1 LQEIISKWKE
11 IEGVNQKFLVQL
23 QQIFSIEG
31 KKEREAML
39 NERVEKAVLY
49 FGNQLIEVV
58 LKPIIGIESKIKLYF
73 RIAPLKKELE
83 IKIAVLKMMLSKFE
97 KLKQYGV
104 CQHSDFSSLTENLKT
119 IEIEEPIS
127 IAKTKTKQT
136 TQEITLELFKD
147 GMNVLQIAEARNL
160 TTGTI
165 YNHLF
170 KLFEDDKIALKA
182 IFSDEE
188 FEQIKSVMA
197 SLPPEADYTYIKEKN
212 VEVDYNI
219 IRFWRKNQEKI
230 EKNL

>member
-1 LQEIISKWKE
+1 
-11 IEGVNQKFLVQL
+11 
-23 QQIFSIEG
+23 
-31 KKEREAML
+31 M
-39 NERVEKAVLY
+39 
-49 FGNQLIEVV
+49 
-58 LKPIIGIESKIKLYF
+58 
-73 RIAPLKKELE
+73 
-83 IKIAVLKMMLSKFE
+83 KIAVLKMTLSKFE

-127 IAKTKTKQT
+127 IAKTKTKQA